1 MFGPIGGGLDRLT
14 QLVSKAEKKSENAR
28 RLRTR
33 ASNPRAGKAELNGTP
48 PNETGPFLVVTTRS
62 LRQRLLVVTR
72 ERSEIE
78 PKGGHPTRR
87 RALLS
92 WGRALRGRRI
102 STSRPPRAPWHGPV
116 CGVCPTARW
125 LRVSAPGQQSPPRQL
140 VGGRGALAPGRRPR
154 PAHHERVRRA
164 PRVPCRAP
172 RARCHATATRNLAL
186 ACKKKKACGTRR
198 GLCHGFVCVWGRGD
212 RGRRLRAV
220 PLPPNHTPDRERALA
235 TPPAHTCVPCHQK
248 NHISSLLALFATSS
262 TMHRLVGA

>member
-1 MFGPIGGGLDRLT
+1 VFGPIGGGLDRLT

-28 RLRTR
+28 RLRSR

-186 ACKKKKACGTRR
+186 ACKKKKPAARDV
-198 GLCHGFVCVWGRGD
+198 GFV
-212 RGRRLRAV
+212 
-220 PLPPNHTPDRERALA
+220 TALSA
-235 TPPAHTCVPCHQK
+235 SGGVAIGGGASVPCHCPQIIHPTESAHSPHRRRTHACHATK
-248 NHISSLLALFATSS
+248 RIISLLALFATSS